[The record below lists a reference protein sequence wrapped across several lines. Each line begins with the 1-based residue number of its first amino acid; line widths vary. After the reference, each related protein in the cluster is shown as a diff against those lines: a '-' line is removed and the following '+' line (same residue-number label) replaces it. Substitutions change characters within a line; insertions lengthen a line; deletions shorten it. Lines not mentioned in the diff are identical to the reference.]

1 MRNNVCG
8 WFYAVLMPPAP
19 RVSTPVHDS
28 RTLRALAHPVRYRI
42 LEELTATG
50 PARAADLAED
60 LGIPANQASFHL
72 RQLAKYGVVV
82 EAPEEARDRRDR
94 VWKVVADAGY
104 TVNLRE
110 LQADANTR
118 AASTV
123 WQRMF
128 EGRTHDAVS
137 ALFRDY
143 RLDDGAVR
151 NVSNDSVRLTAD
163 EARAMAQE
171 LNDVMSRWGDRTR
184 GRDPERRSYLLMTI
198 LQPHPGTDTGEPP
211 PERPVTPSTE

>member
-1 MRNNVCG
+1 
-8 WFYAVLMPPAP
+8 MPPGRRP
-19 RVSTPVHDS
+19 STPVRDS

-42 LEELTATG
+42 LEELVATG
-50 PARAADLAED
+50 PARAADLAQD

-82 EAPEEARDRRDR
+82 EAPEAARDRRDR

-110 LQADANTR
+110 LQANADTR

-128 EGRTHDAVS
+128 EGRSHDVVA
-137 ALFRDY
+137 AAFRDY
-143 RLDDGAVR
+143 RVDDGAVR
-151 NVSNDSVRLTAD
+151 NVSNDTLRLTND
-163 EARAMAQE
+163 EARTMAHE
-171 LNDVMSRWGDRTR
+171 LNDVLTRWAEQTK
-184 GRDPERRSYLLMTI
+184 GRDPQRQSYLLMTI
-198 LQPHPGTDTGEPP
+198 LQPYPALDTDDPP
-211 PERPVTPSTE
+211 LERPAASSTD

>member
-1 MRNNVCG
+1 
-8 WFYAVLMPPAP
+8 MPPDP
-19 RVSTPVHDS
+19 RVSTPVHDA

-60 LGIPANQASFHL
+60 LGIPPNQASFHL

-110 LQADANTR
+110 LQADADTR

-128 EGRTHDAVS
+128 EGRTHDVVS
-137 ALFRDY
+137 AIFRDY

-151 NVSNDSVRLTAD
+151 NVSNDTVRLTAE
-163 EARAMAQE
+163 EARALALE
-171 LNDVMSRWGDRTR
+171 LGAVMSRWADRTR

-198 LQPHPGTDTGEPP
+198 LQPYPASGNDEDPAT
-211 PERPVTPSTE
+211 

>member
-1 MRNNVCG
+1 
-8 WFYAVLMPPAP
+8 MPPGQ
-19 RVSTPVHDS
+19 RVSTPVRDS

-42 LEELTATG
+42 LEELVATG

-82 EAPEEARDRRDR
+82 EAPEAARDRRDR

-110 LQADANTR
+110 LQADSDTR

-128 EGRTHDAVS
+128 EGRSHDVVTAV
-137 ALFRDY
+137 FRDY
-143 RLDDGAVR
+143 RLDDDAVR
-151 NVSNDSVRLTAD
+151 NVSNDTLRLTND
-163 EARAMAQE
+163 EARTMAHE
-171 LNDVMSRWGDRTR
+171 LSDVLARWADRTK
-184 GRDPERRSYLLMTI
+184 GRDPQRQSYLLMTI
-198 LQPHPGTDTGEPP
+198 LQPYPALDTDTAP
-211 PERPVTPSTE
+211 PERPAAPSTD